1 MWNVK
6 DIVVNISLELHC
18 NPVKWSQYFN
28 HFQDSKNDAS
38 VCNPCVCTQMMMMTM
53 MKAFH
58 SGSDFRIIA

>member
-28 HFQDSKNDAS
+28 HFQVSKNDAL
-38 VCNPCVCTQMMMMTM
+38 VYNPCVCTQMMMM
-53 MKAFH
+53 KAFH
-58 SGSDFRIIA
+58 SGSDVRIIA